1 MFIQTIGMLIN
12 ILLYVIEF
20 FCLKVYT
27 VVKIYALNLSYSDFY
42 SSFLGD
48 SVALNWGNRH
58 FLSIGKTGII
68 VIR

>member
-12 ILLYVIEF
+12 ILLYAIEF

-42 SSFLGD
+42 
-48 SVALNWGNRH
+48 
-58 FLSIGKTGII
+58 
-68 VIR
+68 

>member
-20 FCLKVYT
+20 LCLKVYT

-42 SSFLGD
+42 
-48 SVALNWGNRH
+48 
-58 FLSIGKTGII
+58 
-68 VIR
+68 

>member
-42 SSFLGD
+42 WSFFGGFCGFELGKSSF
-48 SVALNWGNRH
+48 
-58 FLSIGKTGII
+58 

>member
-20 FCLKVYT
+20 FCLKVNT

-42 SSFLGD
+42 
-48 SVALNWGNRH
+48 
-58 FLSIGKTGII
+58 
-68 VIR
+68 

>member
-27 VVKIYALNLSYSDFY
+27 VTVIFTDH
-42 SSFLGD
+42 FLGD

-58 FLSIGKTGII
+58 FLSIVKTGII